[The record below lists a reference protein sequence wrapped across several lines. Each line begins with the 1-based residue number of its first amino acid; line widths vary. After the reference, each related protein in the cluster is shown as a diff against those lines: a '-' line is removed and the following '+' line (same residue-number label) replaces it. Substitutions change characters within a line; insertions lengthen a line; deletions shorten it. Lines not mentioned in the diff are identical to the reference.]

1 AGLPDGAV
9 QVVSG
14 SGRELSDA
22 LIMDPRVKKITFTGS
37 SQVGKAIKAKAGLR
51 KVTLELGS
59 NSGLIVEPDVPLE
72 KVIQRCVEGAFSF
85 AGQVCISLQR
95 IYVHES
101 IYEDFSK
108 RFIERTKQ
116 LKVGDPSEETTDIS
130 AMISPRELERIESW
144 VTEAVK
150 QGAKIGIGGARNGTI
165 FPPTVLLNVTR
176 DMAVSCQETFAPV
189 VSIVPYKELDE
200 AINMVNDSVYGLN
213 VGIYTQN
220 IMNALHAARKLE
232 SGGVIINDIPTFRL
246 DHMPYGGVKES
257 GYGREG
263 IKYAVEE
270 MTELKFV
277 TMKTTF

>member
-1 AGLPDGAV
+1 
-9 QVVSG
+9 
-14 SGRELSDA
+14 
-22 LIMDPRVKKITFTGS
+22 LIKE
-37 SQVGKAIKAKAGLR
+37 KAGLR

-72 KVIQRCVEGAFSF
+72 KVVPRCVEGAYAF

-95 IYVHES
+95 IYVHDS
-101 IYEDFSK
+101 IYQEFSE
-108 RFIERTKQ
+108 RFIEHAKQ
-116 LKVGDPSEETTDIS
+116 LKVGDPLDETTDIS
-130 AMISPRELERIESW
+130 AMISGGEVERIQSW
-144 VTEAVK
+144 VDEAVE
-150 QGAKIGIGGARNGTI
+150 QGAKIGLGGTREGSV
-165 FPPTVLLNVTR
+165 FSPTVLLDVTN

-200 AINMVNDSVYGLN
+200 AIDMVNDSVYGLN
-213 VGIYTQN
+213 VGIYTLN

-232 SGGVIINDIPTFRL
+232 SGGVIINDIPMFRL